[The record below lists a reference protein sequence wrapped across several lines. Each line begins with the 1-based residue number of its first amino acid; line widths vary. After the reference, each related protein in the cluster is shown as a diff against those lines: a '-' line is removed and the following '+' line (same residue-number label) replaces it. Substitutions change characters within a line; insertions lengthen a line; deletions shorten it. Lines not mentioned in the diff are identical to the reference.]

1 MGGQRANRL
10 LLVALSMVLAGVLA
24 LPAKLAPAPG
34 VERVATAVGPT
45 PAAHHPEVAA
55 PVVVTPPPPPP
66 PPRQEHAIQPPDGFA
81 PAGETSQNVV
91 GAALQRGRDPVLRG
105 PTTEAA
111 KTVYGLIIGIN
122 DYPGTSSDL
131 QGAVPD
137 AEDMSDVL
145 AMYGVP
151 DANVRTLL
159 DADASTPAINDALQ
173 WIVNVT
179 KPDST
184 VVIFYAG
191 HVRKLSDN
199 TEAIVAADGGVLPDW
214 YLASQLQS
222 LPARDTW
229 IVMAACYGGGFTEL
243 MAPGRILTAAADANS
258 LAYENESFDR
268 SYLDEY
274 LVHQALLERLGAG
287 PTAQQAF
294 NYAQAGLERDY
305 PDRTLTQFDQA
316 SEAISLDGV
325 HRPAPPT
332 SSDGTGNSGSGDA
345 SFPGVPSPNNPPP
358 SPPSGPPSDP
368 TPCKNLL
375 GLFCPPGS
383 R

>member
-1 MGGQRANRL
+1 MGGQHAHRL
-10 LLVALSMVLAGVLA
+10 LLVALSMVLAGLLA
-24 LPAKLAPAPG
+24 LPAKLAPPPG

-45 PAAHHPEVAA
+45 PVARHPATA
-55 PVVVTPPPPPP
+55 TPIVVTPPPPPP
-66 PPRQEHAIQPPDGFA
+66 PRLEHPIQPPDGLA
-81 PAGETSQNVV
+81 PVDAVPQDVV
-91 GAALQRGRDPVLRG
+91 GAAARRDRDEVVRG

-137 AEDMSDVL
+137 AEDMADVL
-145 AMYGVP
+145 ALYGVP

-159 DADASTPAINDALQ
+159 DADAGTPEINDALQ

-191 HVRKLSDN
+191 HVRKLSDD
-199 TEAIVAADGGVLPDW
+199 TEAVVAADGGVLPDW

-222 LPARDTW
+222 LPAHDTW

-258 LAYENESFDR
+258 LAYENDSFDR

-274 LVHQALLERLGAG
+274 LVHQALLEQLGEG

-294 NYAQAGLERDY
+294 NYAQPRLERDY
-305 PDRTLTQFDQA
+305 PDRTLTQFNQA
-316 SEAISLDGV
+316 TEAISLDGV
-325 HRPAPPT
+325 HRPAPDT
-332 SSDGTGNSGSGDA
+332 SSDGDGSSSGSL
-345 SFPGVPSPNNPPP
+345 PGVPSPNDPPP
-358 SPPSGPPSDP
+358 TPPSSPPPDP

>member
-1 MGGQRANRL
+1 MGGQRAHRL

-24 LPAKLAPAPG
+24 LPAKLAPPPG

-45 PAAHHPEVAA
+45 PVVDHPVAA
-55 PVVVTPPPPPP
+55 APIVVRTPPPPP
-66 PPRQEHAIQPPDGFA
+66 PPRQEHAIQLPDGFGPADEA
-81 PAGETSQNVV
+81 PQNTV
-91 GAALQRGRDPVLRG
+91 GAALQRARDPVFRG
-105 PTTEAA
+105 PTTEAS

-137 AEDMSDVL
+137 AEDMSDAL

-151 DANVRTLL
+151 DANVRLLL
-159 DADASTPAINDALQ
+159 DSDAGTPQINDALQ

-191 HVRKLSDN
+191 HVRKLSDD
-199 TEAIVAADGGVLPDW
+199 TEAVIAADGGVLPDK

-222 LPARDTW
+222 LPAHDTW
-229 IVMAACYGGGFTEL
+229 IVMATCYGGGFTEL

-258 LAYENESFDR
+258 LAYENQSFDR

-274 LVHQALLERLGAG
+274 LVHQALLERLAAG

-305 PDRTLTQFDQA
+305 PDRTLTEFDQA
-316 SEAISLDGV
+316 TEAISLDGV

-332 SSDGTGNSGSGDA
+332 SSDGSGDPGSGGT
-345 SFPGVPSPNNPPP
+345 SLPGVPSPNDPPP
-358 SPPSGPPSDP
+358 SPPSSPPPDP

>member
-1 MGGQRANRL
+1 MGGQHAHRL
-10 LLVALSMVLAGVLA
+10 LLVALSMLLAGVLA

-45 PAAHHPEVAA
+45 PAVSHPVAA
-55 PVVVTPPPPPP
+55 TPVVVTTPPPP
-66 PPRQEHAIQPPDGFA
+66 PPRQEHAIQPPEGFTPSA
-81 PAGETSQNVV
+81 SSAQDVV
-91 GAALQRGRDPVLRG
+91 GAAAQRGRDPVLRG

-111 KTVYGLIIGIN
+111 KTVYGLVIGIN

-151 DANVRTLL
+151 EANVHTLL
-159 DADASTPAINDALQ
+159 DSDAGTPQINDALQ
-173 WIVNVT
+173 WIDSVT
-179 KPDST
+179 SPDST

-191 HVRKLSDN
+191 HVRKLSDD

-214 YLASQLQS
+214 YLAAQLQS
-222 LPARDTW
+222 LPAHNVW

-243 MAPGRILTAAADANS
+243 MAPGRVLTAAADANS

-274 LVHQALLERLGAG
+274 LVHQALLERLAAG

-294 NYAQAGLERDY
+294 TYAQAGLERDY
-305 PDRTLTQFDQA
+305 PDRTLTQFSQA
-316 SEAISLDGV
+316 TEAISLDGV
-325 HRPAPPT
+325 HRPAPDT
-332 SSDGTGNSGSGDA
+332 SSGNGDPGSGDT
-345 SFPGVPSPNNPPP
+345 SLPGVPSPSDPPP
-358 SPPSGPPSDP
+358 SPPSSPPPDP
-368 TPCKNLL
+368 TPCRNLL

>member
-24 LPAKLAPAPG
+24 LPAKLAPTPG
-34 VERVATAVGPT
+34 HVRVATAVGPT
-45 PAAHHPEVAA
+45 PVVRHPVSAA
-55 PVVVTPPPPPP
+55 PVVVTTPPPP
-66 PPRQEHAIQPPDGFA
+66 PPRQEHPIQPPPDGFA
-81 PAGETSQNVV
+81 PADAVQNVV
-91 GAALQRGRDPVLRG
+91 GAAATRPRDPVFRG

-111 KTVYGLIIGIN
+111 KNVYGLIIGIN

-151 DANVRTLL
+151 EANVRTLL
-159 DADASTPAINDALQ
+159 DADAGTPQINDALQ
-173 WIVNVT
+173 WIVSVT
-179 KPDST
+179 NPDST

-191 HVRKLSDN
+191 HVRKLSDQ
-199 TEAIVAADGGVLPDW
+199 TEAVIAADGGVLPDW
-214 YLASQLQS
+214 YLATQLQS
-222 LPARDTW
+222 LPAHNTW

-274 LVHQALLERLGAG
+274 LVHRALLERLAAG

-294 NYAQAGLERDY
+294 DYAQASLERDY
-305 PDRTLTQFDQA
+305 PDRTLTQFDEA
-316 SEAISLDGV
+316 TEAISLDGV
-325 HRPAPPT
+325 HRPPPPT
-332 SSDGTGNSGSGDA
+332 SSGGNGDPGSGDG
-345 SFPGVPSPNNPPP
+345 SLPGVPSPNDPPP
-358 SPPSGPPSDP
+358 SPPSNPPSAP
-368 TPCKNLL
+368 PPCRNLL

>member
-1 MGGQRANRL
+1 MGGQRTHRL
-10 LLVALSMVLAGVLA
+10 LLLALTAVLVGVLA
-24 LPAKLAPAPG
+24 IPASISPYPDRT
-34 VERVATAVGPT
+34 RVSIEEGPS
-45 PAAHHPEVAA
+45 
-55 PVVVTPPPPPP
+55 PVVTRRTGTPPIVVPAPPP
-66 PPRQEHAIQPPDGFA
+66 PPRQEHAIQPPGDLAATGDNS
-81 PAGETSQNVV
+81 AGSV
-91 GAALQRGRDPVLRG
+91 GSAVYRDRPPIARA

-111 KTVYGLIIGIN
+111 KNVYGLIIGIN
-122 DYPGTSSDL
+122 NYPGTTSDL

-151 DANVRTLL
+151 AENVHTLL
-159 DADASTPAINDALQ
+159 DGDAGTPQINDALD
-173 WIVNVT
+173 WIVGAT

-191 HVRKLSDN
+191 HVRKLSDQ

-214 YLASQLQS
+214 YLAKQLEP
-222 LPARDTW
+222 LPAHDVW
-229 IVMAACYGGGFTEL
+229 IVMASCYGGGFTEL

-258 LAYENESFDR
+258 LAYENDSFHR

-274 LVHQALLERLGAG
+274 LVHQALLERMGDG

-305 PDRTLTQFDQA
+305 PDRTLTEFDQA
-316 SEAISLDGV
+316 TEAISLDGV
-325 HRPAPPT
+325 HRPAPAS
-332 SSDGTGNSGSGDA
+332 SSDGSGGGNQQLPS
-345 SFPGVPSPNNPPP
+345 VPSPSDPPP
-358 SPPSGPPSDP
+358 SPPSGPPS
-368 TPCKNLL
+368 TPPPCQNLL
-375 GLFCPPGS
+375 GLLCPPGS

>member
-1 MGGQRANRL
+1 MGGQNAHRL

-24 LPAKLAPAPG
+24 LPAKLAPPPG

-45 PAAHHPEVAA
+45 PVGSHPATA
-55 PVVVTPPPPPP
+55 TPVVVRPPPPP
-66 PPRQEHAIQPPDGFA
+66 PPRQEHAIQPPDGFLPGDA
-81 PAGETSQNVV
+81 VLQGVV
-91 GAALQRGRDPVLRG
+91 GAAARRDRADVVRG

-145 AMYGVP
+145 ALYGVP

-159 DADASTPAINDALQ
+159 DADAGTPQINDALQ

-191 HVRKLSDN
+191 HVRKLSDD
-199 TEAIVAADGGVLPDW
+199 TEAVVAADGGVLPDW

-222 LPARDTW
+222 LPAHDTW

-294 NYAQAGLERDY
+294 NYAQARLERDY
-305 PDRTLTQFDQA
+305 PDRTLTQFNQA
-316 SEAISLDGV
+316 TEAISLDGV
-325 HRPAPPT
+325 HRPAPDT
-332 SSDGTGNSGSGDA
+332 SSDGDGSSSGSL
-345 SFPGVPSPNNPPP
+345 PGVPSPSDPPP
-358 SPPSGPPSDP
+358 SPPSSPPPPPSDP

>member
-1 MGGQRANRL
+1 MGGQHAHRL

-24 LPAKLAPAPG
+24 LPAKLAPPPG

-45 PAAHHPEVAA
+45 PVVYHPATA
-55 PVVVTPPPPPP
+55 TPVVVTPPPPP

-81 PAGETSQNVV
+81 SGDAVPQDVV
-91 GAALQRGRDPVLRG
+91 GAAALRDRADVVRG

-137 AEDMSDVL
+137 AEDMADVL
-145 AMYGVP
+145 ALYGVP
-151 DANVRTLL
+151 DANVRMLL
-159 DADASTPAINDALQ
+159 DADAGTPQINDALQ

-191 HVRKLSDN
+191 HVRKLSDD
-199 TEAIVAADGGVLPDW
+199 TEAVVAADGGVLPDW

-222 LPARDTW
+222 LPAHDTW

-294 NYAQAGLERDY
+294 NYAQARLERDY
-305 PDRTLTQFDQA
+305 PDRTLTQFNQA
-316 SEAISLDGV
+316 TEAISLDGV
-325 HRPAPPT
+325 HRPAPDT
-332 SSDGTGNSGSGDA
+332 SSDGGDGSSPG
-345 SFPGVPSPNNPPP
+345 SFPGVPSPNDPPP
-358 SPPSGPPSDP
+358 SPPSSPPSDP

>member
-1 MGGQRANRL
+1 MGGQHAHRL
-10 LLVALSMVLAGVLA
+10 LLVALSAVLAGVLA
-24 LPAKLAPAPG
+24 IPAKIAPPPG
-34 VERVATAVGPT
+34 RVRVATGVGPG
-45 PAAHHPEVAA
+45 PVVHHPAVAT
-55 PVVVTPPPPPP
+55 PVVVTPPPPPSRP
-66 PPRQEHAIQPPDGFA
+66 EHPIQPPPDGFA
-81 PAGETSQNVV
+81 PVDAVQDVV
-91 GAALQRGRDPVLRG
+91 GAAAHHDRPPVVRG

-111 KTVYGLIIGIN
+111 KTVFGLIIGIN

-137 AEDMSDVL
+137 AEDMSDAL

-159 DADASTPAINDALQ
+159 DADAGTPQINDALQ
-173 WIVNVT
+173 WIDTVT
-179 KPDST
+179 KLDST

-191 HVRKLSDN
+191 HVRKLSDQ

-214 YLASQLQS
+214 YLAAQLQS
-222 LPARDTW
+222 LPAHDVW

-258 LAYENESFDR
+258 LAYENDSFDR

-274 LVHQALLERLGAG
+274 LVHQAMLERLAAG

-294 NYAQAGLERDY
+294 NYAQASLERDY

-316 SEAISLDGV
+316 TEAISLDGV
-325 HRPAPPT
+325 HRPAPET
-332 SSDGTGNSGSGDA
+332 SSDGNGDP
-345 SFPGVPSPNNPPP
+345 STTLPGVPSPNDPPP
-358 SPPSGPPSDP
+358 SPPSSPPSAP
-368 TPCKNLL
+368 PPCKNLL

>member
-1 MGGQRANRL
+1 
-10 LLVALSMVLAGVLA
+10 
-24 LPAKLAPAPG
+24 

-45 PAAHHPEVAA
+45 PVAYHPATET

-66 PPRQEHAIQPPDGFA
+66 PRPEHPIQPPDGFA
-81 PAGETSQNVV
+81 PAAAVPQDVV
-91 GAALQRGRDPVLRG
+91 GSAALRGRDDVVRG

-137 AEDMSDVL
+137 AEDMADVL
-145 AMYGVP
+145 ALYGVP

-159 DADASTPAINDALQ
+159 DADAGTPQINDALQ

-191 HVRKLSDN
+191 HVRKLSDD
-199 TEAIVAADGGVLPDW
+199 TEAVVAADGGVLPDW

-222 LPARDTW
+222 LPAHDTW

-305 PDRTLTQFDQA
+305 PDRTLTQFNQA
-316 SEAISLDGV
+316 TEAISLDGV
-325 HRPAPPT
+325 HRPAPDT
-332 SSDGTGNSGSGDA
+332 SSDGAGSSSGSL
-345 SFPGVPSPNNPPP
+345 PGVPSPNDPPP
-358 SPPSGPPSDP
+358 SPPSSPPPDP

>member
-1 MGGQRANRL
+1 MGGQHAHRL
-10 LLVALSMVLAGVLA
+10 LLVALSAVLAGVLA
-24 LPAKLAPAPG
+24 IPAKLAPPPG
-34 VERVATAVGPT
+34 SVRVATSVGPAPLVRH
-45 PAAHHPEVAA
+45 PAVAS
-55 PVVVTPPPPPP
+55 PVVVTPPPP
-66 PPRQEHAIQPPDGFA
+66 PPRQEHAIQPPPVGLA
-81 PAGETSQNVV
+81 PTDALQDIV
-91 GAALQRGRDPVLRG
+91 GAAARRDRPPALRG
-105 PTTEAA
+105 PTTDAA
-111 KTVYGLIIGIN
+111 KTVFGLVIGIN

-137 AEDMSDVL
+137 AEDMSDAL

-159 DADASTPAINDALQ
+159 DSDAGTPQINDALQ
-173 WIVNVT
+173 WIDSVT

-191 HVRKLSDN
+191 HVRKLSDQ
-199 TEAIVAADGGVLPDW
+199 TEAIIAADGGVLPDW
-214 YLASQLQS
+214 YLAAQLQS
-222 LPARDTW
+222 LPAHDVW

-243 MAPGRILTAAADANS
+243 LAPGRMLTAAADANS
-258 LAYENESFDR
+258 LAYENDSFDR

-274 LVHQALLERLGAG
+274 LVHEALLERLAEG

-305 PDRTLTQFDQA
+305 PDRTLTQFDE
-316 SEAISLDGV
+316 STEAISLDGV
-325 HRPAPPT
+325 HRLAPPT
-332 SSDGTGNSGSGDA
+332 TSDGSGDPG
-345 SFPGVPSPNNPPP
+345 SGETSLPGVPSPGDPPP
-358 SPPSGPPSDP
+358 SPSPPSNP
-368 TPCKNLL
+368 PSPPPPCKNLL